1 MEFFYPNNFI
11 RFYND
16 EERDEVGEYEIL
28 TDGPFTP
35 SFSSVNDLPQ
45 SRYLGDD
52 QFYNDDQSY
61 ENDDLFRENTETDP
75 QSNNM
80 ENAQQYDYMPN
91 KNQPYPQYTPGKNK
105 QTPSY
110 MPNVISDFP
119 NNLMQTFPI
128 NLAASFI
135 PTGQF
140 GGQGAAPMGPPPSY
154 IPSKND
160 KNVQSL
166 GKNLPPAGPG
176 TPQTKA
182 VSGGSIKPCLYR
194 YTYIWQTNG
203 RSYWAYITRVDPRSI
218 SGWRWLGFRWV
229 YFGVD
234 TRKID
239 YFVCY

>member
-1 MEFFYPNNFI
+1 MEFFYPDNFI

-16 EERDEVGEYEIL
+16 EDRDEVGEYEIL
-28 TDGPFTP
+28 IDGPFVP
-35 SFSSVNDLPQ
+35 SFYSINDIPQ
-45 SRYLGDD
+45 SRY
-52 QFYNDDQSY
+52 FY
-61 ENDDLFRENTETDP
+61 EEENTRDDALFKE
-75 QSNNM
+75 
-80 ENAQQYDYMPN
+80 
-91 KNQPYPQYTPGKNK
+91 KGKNNSPLDHV
-105 QTPSY
+105 Q
-110 MPNVISDFP
+110 NAISDFP

-140 GGQGAAPMGPPPSY
+140 GGQGAAPMGPPPAY
-154 IPSKND
+154 MPAKND

-166 GKNLPPAGPG
+166 GYGNQ
-176 TPQTKA
+176 QTKS
-182 VSGGSIKPCLYR
+182 VSGGSIRPCLYR

-234 TRKID
+234 TRRID

>member
-1 MEFFYPNNFI
+1 MEFFYPNDFI

-28 TDGPFTP
+28 IDGPFVP
-35 SFSSVNDLPQ
+35 KFYSINDIPQ
-45 SRYLGDD
+45 SRSLYDEDTVEDD
-52 QFYNDDQSY
+52 
-61 ENDDLFRENTETDP
+61 EDDLFREKDKKNTPLDHV
-75 QSNNM
+75 Q
-80 ENAQQYDYMPN
+80 NA
-91 KNQPYPQYTPGKNK
+91 
-105 QTPSY
+105 
-110 MPNVISDFP
+110 ISDFP
-119 NNLMQTFPI
+119 HNLMQTFPI

-140 GGQGAAPMGPPPSY
+140 GGQGAAPMGPPPAY
-154 IPSKND
+154 MPSKND
-160 KNVQSL
+160 KNVQSF
-166 GKNLPPAGPG
+166 GKNVQSQGYG
-176 TPQTKA
+176 NPQTKA
-182 VSGGSIKPCLYR
+182 VSGGSIRPCLYR

-234 TRKID
+234 TRRID